1 MNYTSEELEKHKL
14 VDNYINFYRLVE
26 EYDLD
31 EGGLSPEQYMQ
42 LQSILIEFVLQNKWE
57 KEEESK
63 LPGMYIDEEE
73 ENTYFTD

>member
-1 MNYTSEELEKHKL
+1 MKYTSEELEKHKL